1 MTATET
7 DGTNTLTGAGGTATF
22 SEGSN
27 VLGTV
32 NVVNGVATF
41 TTLALSAGV
50 HNYSVLYSGDAFDQS
65 SNFGLSSP
73 LVVTAS
79 TPAPPAPPA
88 PAPAFPASGVTSP
101 TGLVNALQ
109 NQANPTV
116 FTNSTINVILA
127 LINKSP
133 ADTVHFDTTNG
144 TTALTTTSDVLFVT
158 PVSSNPVTIT
168 APAPVVIFQGLG
180 NVNVTLNNGN
190 VNASSSVG
198 SIDRIVVGNNGNDHI
213 QIADATNTQVIL
225 GSGNNTVS
233 SSNGHAVVINNIAQ
247 TTTDISKIQYVQL
260 DNGNALIFAKD
271 SQQAAVTALY
281 ETTFGR
287 TADHGGL
294 QYWFDLAASGAS
306 LSQIADAFTHSTEFA
321 AQSALPD
328 SAFIQSLYQHT
339 FGRAGEDAGIA
350 YWADALSHGASR
362 ADLITAFASIAAS
375 NIASNIHTE
384 AQIVGGVTI
393 VHNIV

>member
-1 MTATET
+1 LTATET

>member
-1 MTATET
+1 M
-7 DGTNTLTGAGGTATF
+7 
-22 SEGSN
+22 
-27 VLGTV
+27 
-32 NVVNGVATF
+32 
-41 TTLALSAGV
+41 
-50 HNYSVLYSGDAFDQS
+50 
-65 SNFGLSSP
+65 
-73 LVVTAS
+73 VTAS

-225 GSGNNTVS
+225 GSGNNTVVGGSGDSIVQLSGLSSNYTVS

-339 FGRAGEDAGIA
+339 FGRAGEDAGIP